1 MRITVHSVAGKMP
14 GWVDAGVAEYAKRLP
29 GELKLN
35 WRSVPLARRSGR
47 ADAQALKQREGD
59 ALLKGLRKG
68 AVRVALERSGRS
80 WSTQDLAR
88 RLDAW
93 MMEGHDVDLLVGGP
107 DGLSEAC
114 LTAVSQRW
122 SLGPL
127 TLPHAL
133 VRIVLAEQLYR
144 AWTIAIGHPYH
155 RA

>member
-14 GWVDAGVAEYAKRLP
+14 GWVDAGVNEYTRRLP

-35 WRSVPLARRSGR
+35 WRSVPRARRS
-47 ADAQALKQREGD
+47 ADTQQLKQREGE

-68 AVRVALERSGRS
+68 AVRVALERSGQA
-80 WSTQDLAR
+80 WSTRDLAR

-93 MMEGHDVDLLVGGP
+93 MMEGRDVAFLVGGP
-107 DGLSEAC
+107 EGLSEAC
-114 LTAVSQRW
+114 LAAASQRW

-127 TLPHAL
+127 TLPHTL
-133 VRIVLAEQLYR
+133 VRIVLAEQIYR

>member
-14 GWVDAGVAEYAKRLP
+14 GWVDAGVQEYSKRLP
-29 GELKLN
+29 GQLKLN
-35 WRSVPLARRSGR
+35 WRSVPLARRG
-47 ADAQALKQREGD
+47 ADPRQLRQREGD
-59 ALLKGLRKG
+59 ALLKGVHKG
-68 AVRVALERSGRS
+68 AVRVALERSGRA

-93 MMEGHDVDLLVGGP
+93 MLEGRDVAFLVGGP
-107 DGLSEAC
+107 EGLSEAC
-114 LTAVSQRW
+114 LAAAAQRW

>member
-14 GWVDAGVAEYAKRLP
+14 GWVDAGVNEYTRRLP

-35 WRSVPLARRSGR
+35 WRSVPLARRI
-47 ADAQALKQREGD
+47 ADTQQLKQREGE

-68 AVRVALERSGRS
+68 AVRVALERSGQA
-80 WSTQDLAR
+80 WSTRDLAR

-93 MMEGHDVDLLVGGP
+93 MMEGRDVAFLVGGP
-107 DGLSEAC
+107 EGLSEAC
-114 LTAVSQRW
+114 LAAASQRW

-127 TLPHAL
+127 TLPHTL
-133 VRIVLAEQLYR
+133 VRIVLAEQIYR

>member
-14 GWVDAGVAEYAKRLP
+14 GWVDAGVNEYTRRLP
-29 GELKLN
+29 GELALN
-35 WRSVPLARRSGR
+35 WRSVPLARRI
-47 ADAQALKQREGD
+47 ADTQQLKQREGE

-68 AVRVALERSGRS
+68 AVPVALERSGQA
-80 WSTQDLAR
+80 WSSQDLAR

-93 MMEGHDVDLLVGGP
+93 MMEGRDVAFLVGGP
-107 DGLSEAC
+107 EGLSEAC
-114 LTAVSQRW
+114 LAAAAQRW

-127 TLPHAL
+127 TLPHTL
-133 VRIVLAEQLYR
+133 VRIVLAEQIYR